1 MKTTPSQLMCKW
13 NIHHVWENAHTSD
26 GVRFVR
32 CSRCLKERWIN
43 PPQGSLSGN
52 GMTPFHW
59 DR

>member
-1 MKTTPSQLMCKW
+1 MCRW

-43 PPQGSLSGN
+43 PPQGSLSGH

-59 DR
+59 EK